1 MKKHSVLPA
10 LIEVLDGGWVFTIS
24 VVVAGAE
31 DDRRGREMGEST
43 REDYEPHSWT
53 GGRRLVE
60 KAKSTAKGWSS
71 NGVVGSVKEGEESQ
85 KTEDVSVGTHGK
97 RRADVGNS

>member
-1 MKKHSVLPA
+1 MTKIDWRTVKLYDLCKARVRILMKKHSVLPA

-43 REDYEPHSWT
+43 QEDYEPHSWT

-60 KAKSTAKGWSS
+60 KAKSTAKG
-71 NGVVGSVKEGEESQ
+71 
-85 KTEDVSVGTHGK
+85 
-97 RRADVGNS
+97 